1 MASARGVVL
10 GCARIAFVSRAR
22 LTTARSAYRELV
34 WLARRAR
41 AEERR
46 RLEDVVA
53 DVARRARAAR
63 GANATAADVADGVRR
78 LVGTVGY
85 ARAMT
90 SRVGRRRFEWDED
103 AREATR
109 VVERTGGKSGR
120 ERVANGVLSREDAW
134 AYHNRLI
141 DRQHFGRRLRKFKP
155 EPL

>member
-1 MASARGVVL
+1 V
-10 GCARIAFVSRAR
+10 
-22 LTTARSAYRELV
+22 
-34 WLARRAR
+34 
-41 AEERR
+41 
-46 RLEDVVA
+46 
-53 DVARRARAAR
+53 
-63 GANATAADVADGVRR
+63 NATAADVADGVRR

-141 DRQHFGRRLRKFKP
+141 DRQHFGRRLKKFKP

>member
-10 GCARIAFVSRAR
+10 GCARIARVSRAR

-46 RLEDVVA
+46 RLEDVV
-53 DVARRARAAR
+53 
-63 GANATAADVADGVRR
+63 ADVADGVRR

-141 DRQHFGRRLRKFKP
+141 DRQHFGRRLKKFKP